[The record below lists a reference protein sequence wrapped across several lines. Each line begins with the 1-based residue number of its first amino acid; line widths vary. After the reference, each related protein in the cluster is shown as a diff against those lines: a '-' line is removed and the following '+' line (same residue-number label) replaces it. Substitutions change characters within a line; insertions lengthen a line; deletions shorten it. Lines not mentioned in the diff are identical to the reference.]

1 MKNKFF
7 FACALLLLV
16 GGCATTPKFPFTTQ
30 VIHNTA
36 YFPVMEMC
44 KADGVTWDY
53 DPLSQVLILK
63 KDGRTLELLVGSD
76 RAILENVPIQLSQ
89 PVVLKDSVVW
99 APIEVRSY
107 LVPAPCPVAVK
118 AGKKEGVFLRPV
130 RIVVL
135 DPGHG
140 GKDPGA
146 IGKNGLREKDVVLDV
161 ASKVQKE
168 LERCGVVVYLTRD
181 DDRFIQLAERPKIA
195 ARKKA
200 DIFVSIH
207 ANATR
212 SRWIEG
218 FEVYYLSNAVDDDA
232 RALAAAENAPLD
244 LEDANFLESLS
255 LKAILWDMIQTENR
269 KESIE
274 LARDLGDV
282 VSASMSLKM
291 LGVKGA
297 GFAVLKGSYIPSVLV
312 EIGYLSNRDGE
323 RKLRDP
329 QYRKRMAESIAAGIM
344 KFKFYAEAS
353 Q

>member
-7 FACALLLLV
+7 FVCALLLLA
-16 GGCATTPKFPFTTQ
+16 GGCATTSKFPYTTQ
-30 VIHNTA
+30 VIHSTV

-44 KADGVTWDY
+44 QADGVTWDY

-63 KDGRTLELLVGSD
+63 KDNKTLELLVGSD
-76 RAILENVPIQLSQ
+76 RAILGNAPIRLSR

-99 APIEVRSY
+99 APVEVRSY
-107 LVPAPCPVAVK
+107 LIPVPCPVAAK
-118 AGKKEGVFLRPV
+118 AGKEKGIFLRPV
-130 RIVVL
+130 RVVVL

-161 ASKVQKE
+161 AKKVQKE
-168 LERCGVVVYLTRD
+168 LQRCGVVVYLTRD
-181 DDRFIQLAERPKIA
+181 DDRFIPLAERPKIA
-195 ARKKA
+195 GSKKA

-218 FEVYYLSNAVDDDA
+218 FEVYYLSTAVDDNA
-232 RALAAAENAPLD
+232 RALAAAENAPLE
-244 LEDANFLESLS
+244 LEDADFFESIS

-274 LARDLGDV
+274 LAQHLGDV
-282 VSASMSLKM
+282 VSASMNLKM

-297 GFAVLKGSYIPSVLV
+297 GFAVLKGAYIPSVLV
-312 EIGYLSNRDGE
+312 EIGYLSNGEGE
-323 RKLRDP
+323 RKLCDP

-344 KFKFYAEAS
+344 RFKIYAEGS
-353 Q
+353 E

>member
-1 MKNKFF
+1 MKKKIFF
-7 FACALLLLV
+7 IYALMLLV
-16 GGCATTPKFPFTTQ
+16 GGCATVQKFPFTTQ
-30 VIHNTA
+30 TIHDTV

-44 KADGVTWDY
+44 LADGVTWDY
-53 DPLSQVLILK
+53 DPLSQVLLLK
-63 KDGRTLELLVGSD
+63 KDSRTLELLVGSD
-76 RAILENVPIQLSQ
+76 RAIFGNAPIQLSQ

-99 APIEVRSY
+99 APVEVRSY
-107 LVPAPCPVAVK
+107 LIPLPCPVTAK
-118 AGKKEGVFLRPV
+118 AGKERGAFLRPV

-161 ASKVQKE
+161 ATKVQQE

-181 DDRFIQLAERPKIA
+181 DDRFIPLAERPKIA

-218 FEVYYLSNAVDDDA
+218 FEVYYLSNAVDDNA
-232 RALAAAENAPLD
+232 RALAAAENAPLE
-244 LEDANFLESLS
+244 LEDGHFLESVS

-282 VSASMSLKM
+282 VSSSMNLKM

-344 KFKFYAEAS
+344 KFKFYAEGS
-353 Q
+353 E